1 MFPSDFAGF
10 FLSLICGLFVVVVV
24 VVVLLCRLFFSFII
38 LSVVVFFVLSLLGF
52 PLWLETSFAVNFFGV
67 SFEVICVRASF
78 CEYCDSMM
86 IFGGIM
92 CS

>member
-1 MFPSDFAGF
+1 MFPLHFSGF
-10 FLSLICGLFVVVVV
+10 FFSLTCGLFVVVVV
-24 VVVLLCRLFFSFII
+24 VVVLLCRRFFPFII
-38 LSVVVFFVLSLLGF
+38 LSVVVFFLLSLLGF

-67 SFEVICVRASF
+67 LYEVICVRASF
-78 CEYCDSMM
+78 CEYCDSM